1 METEKKT
8 RGKRGQGCVYL
19 PKNSRNYWIKFSVD
33 GIVYQETANTESK
46 RDATDVLSKRKMECV
61 NGDDVPDSKR
71 VTVKE
76 LYDALLENYEIN
88 KKSLWWAK
96 LNWTKHLE
104 PFFGHMLA
112 KRVGTDTLNRYIKS
126 RLEEKSANGSINRE
140 LSLLQRSFMLGYE
153 SQPRKVARPL
163 RFHRLPESK
172 PRQGFI
178 EQKQYDALAAN
189 CSDLFMRTMLALAY
203 SFGFRK
209 AELLTLKVSDVDL
222 FAGTIRLRDSKNGE
236 PRKVSLT
243 QDAKNLLA
251 ACIAQKSGDAPVFTR
266 GKGTKAVA
274 DFRGTWAALCC
285 RAGLGQMFCNG
296 CSKPVGHG
304 SKCENCPGR
313 RRLKYSGLLFHDQRR
328 SAARNL
334 IRAGV
339 TETVAM
345 KITGHKT
352 RNVFD
357 RYNITSE
364 RDLVDAARKIES
376 SQAIDKLKNSELQQE
391 AQEKQAESVTIQ

>member
-153 SQPRKVARPL
+153 SQPRRVARPL
-163 RFHRLPESK
+163 RFHRLAESK
-172 PRQGFI
+172 PRSGFI
-178 EQKQYDALAAN
+178 EEKQYRALASQCRDAY
-189 CSDLFMRTMLALAY
+189 MKAMLCLGY

-209 AELLTLKVSDVDL
+209 GELIGQPEKRDKDGKVVEEEKPELKVADVDL
-222 FAGTIRLRDSKNGE
+222 MDGTVRLRDSKNGE
-236 PRKVSLT
+236 ARQVNLT
-243 QDAKNLLA
+243 QEARSLLA
-251 ACIAQKSGDAPVFTR
+251 ACIAGKSGDAPVFTR
-266 GKGTKAVA
+266 RGGSAVQ
-274 DFRGTWAALCC
+274 DF
-285 RAGLGQMFCNG
+285 
-296 CSKPVGHG
+296 
-304 SKCENCPGR
+304 
-313 RRLKYSGLLFHDQRR
+313 
-328 SAARNL
+328 
-334 IRAGV
+334 
-339 TETVAM
+339 
-345 KITGHKT
+345 
-352 RNVFD
+352 
-357 RYNITSE
+357 
-364 RDLVDAARKIES
+364 
-376 SQAIDKLKNSELQQE
+376 
-391 AQEKQAESVTIQ
+391 